1 VVFVYISIDSFPLV
15 ADKAIYDQSAED
27 ADDLSTGCS
36 VGRSADPSTLCLHY
50 RLVPTDLFHVT
61 LYLLL
66 RQREPASD
74 ADSTCPAHELLLGHS
89 YLVAVPWFVCDL
101 TQPLSFLWPA
111 GIPLVCIIHLK
122 AAIAHPH
129 DVDAPALTNLF

>member
-1 VVFVYISIDSFPLV
+1 MVFVYISIDSFPLA

-61 LYLLL
+61 VYLLL
-66 RQREPASD
+66 CLRESASD
-74 ADSTCPAHELLLGHS
+74 ADSTCPAHETLPSYS
-89 YLVAVPWFVCDL
+89 YLVAAPW
-101 TQPLSFLWPA
+101 
-111 GIPLVCIIHLK
+111 
-122 AAIAHPH
+122 
-129 DVDAPALTNLF
+129 